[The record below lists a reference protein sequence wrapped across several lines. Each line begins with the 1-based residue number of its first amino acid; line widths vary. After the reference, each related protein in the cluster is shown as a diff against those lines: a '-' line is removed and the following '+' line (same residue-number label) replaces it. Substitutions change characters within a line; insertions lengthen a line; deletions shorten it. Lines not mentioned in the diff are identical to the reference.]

1 MRVLLTRPSDQA
13 ARTAQRLTA
22 LGHQPIG
29 APVLEIAPT
38 GAAVP
43 ETPFDWL
50 LATSAQA
57 FLGLQ
62 QSSPLLKI
70 PLACVGERTA
80 EAGRILGFTPLAVGV
95 DGEALANTLL
105 QDRIAKSALYLAGGE
120 RKGVLERRLGEKGW
134 RIWIVETYV
143 ARPVA
148 VWPETIHDALKRGEI
163 DAVLHYSPRSAVLA
177 LALMGR
183 ESARRLFHFCL
194 SPEIAAVCRGWAP
207 AERIAAASQPDED
220 SLMTLLRSHAGPQD
234 RQA

>member
-38 GAAVP
+38 GAVVP

-62 QSSPLLKI
+62 QASPLLTI

-80 EAGRILGFTPLAVGV
+80 KAGRTLGFTPSVVGV
-95 DGEALANTLL
+95 DSEALADILL
-105 QDRIAKSALYLAGGE
+105 QDEIAKSALYLAGRE
-120 RKGVLERRLGEKGW
+120 RKGALERQLREKGW
-134 RIWIVETYV
+134 RVRIVETYA

-148 VWPETIHDALKRGEI
+148 VWPETIQDALKHDEI
-163 DAVLHYSPRSAVLA
+163 DAVLHYSPRSALLA

-194 SPEIAAVCRGWAP
+194 SPEIAAVCRDWAP
-207 AERIAAASQPDED
+207 AERIAAASQPDEE
-220 SLMTLLRSHAGPQD
+220 SLMTLLRPHAGSQD